1 MRETLLF
8 FVQIGV
14 ALFALSGVLALVGGV
29 RKKVVLSQAGLLLM
43 SVIGPATLILCWRT
57 QVLFRAE
64 DGVFWARL
72 MAGDASLP
80 WSIGSMALIAGS
92 GLAAGALALGECFA
106 SVCAGAIFLALSW
119 TIVYLH
125 PTPHYVPMPPWADK
139 LVWFALLV
147 GGAAACVVVYKYWR
161 EKLKIFHIPLL
172 FAASIFSF
180 ASLSLLAAH
189 DRAND
194 PIDLSQLGNSERIEV
209 MGCLACHRM
218 GEEGP
223 LEPGGALDSVAS
235 RREDAV
241 LAFLPTPTSE
251 EAVKLAIRQTP
262 TGDMA
267 GVKLTPDQA
276 GKLVEAMKELF
287 KIQPPSMLGP
297 GNEAVE
303 AILADEKRSC
313 LACHSV
319 KGQGAAQGIGGPLE
333 NAAKWSE
340 EILIQWLTQP
350 TAENAAKLKIREQPL
365 GAMASFAL
373 TEEEAKTVA
382 AWLVTL
388 QP

>member
-1 MRETLLF
+1 MRDTLLF

-14 ALFALSGVLALVGGV
+14 VLFALSGALALVGGI
-29 RKKVVLSQAGLLLM
+29 RKKAVLSQVGLLLI
-43 SVIGPATLILCWRT
+43 SIIGPATLILCWRT

-80 WSIGSMALIAGS
+80 WSIGSMALITAS
-92 GLAAGALALGECFA
+92 GLAVGALALGERSA
-106 SVCAGAIFLALSW
+106 TIYAGAFFLASSW
-119 TIVYLH
+119 TIAYLH

-147 GGAAACVVVYKYWR
+147 GGAVVSIIVYKTWR
-161 EKLKIFHIPLL
+161 EKLKIFHGPLL
-172 FAASIFSF
+172 IAASVFSF
-180 ASLSLLAAH
+180 ASVSLLAAH
-189 DRAND
+189 DRADD
-194 PIDLSQLGNSERIEV
+194 PIDLSQMGNTERIAA
-209 MGCLACHRM
+209 MGCLSCHRM

-241 LAFLPTPTSE
+241 LAFLLAPTAE
-251 EAVKLAIRQTP
+251 EAVKLGIRQKP

-276 GKLVEAMKELF
+276 GKLMEALKALF

-297 GNEAVE
+297 GHEAVE
-303 AILADEKRSC
+303 AILADEKHTC

-319 KGQGAAQGIGGPLE
+319 KGLGAAQGIGGPLE
-333 NAAKWSE
+333 NAAKRSE
-340 EILIQWLTQP
+340 EVLIQWLMQP
-350 TAENAAKLKIREQPL
+350 TAENAAKLKIREQPM

-373 TEEEAKTVA
+373 TEEETKIVA
-382 AWLVTL
+382 AWLITL
-388 QP
+388 Q